1 MINRLI
7 RQKVAVFVVAILVAL
22 AGCSAF
28 KLDVT
33 NPENDVYITKIAL
46 TQTYDVLSTGVQ
58 TGTISKADATAVFE
72 KLEHA
77 RAALESA
84 ERVITQ
90 YHESGGDYLALA
102 KALIV
107 EVRDSPLFAVLLKGD
122 VS

>member
-1 MINRLI
+1 MLTQLT
-7 RQKVAVFVVAILVAL
+7 RQKLAIAVMLLVL

-28 KLDVT
+28 KIDVT

-58 TGTISKADATAVFE
+58 TGTISKADAAAMLV

-77 RAALESA
+77 TAALESA

-107 EVRDSPLFAVLLKGD
+107 EVRDSPLFAALLKGAT
-122 VS
+122 S